1 MNKLDNFLYPESKI
15 EGYKVLARKS
25 YFSIFVM
32 MFPMILFLTFG
43 ILSISSK
50 DVTFII
56 IGIVLLMPSI
66 YLLGKMI
73 HNIIQPRI
81 LIYVNEDSLLINKKH
96 KIYIKDITSYHRRGK
111 MVTKHLGNR
120 NKEVLWSS
128 TIYIEANNKKFVI
141 KNVEDSHEVIDF
153 LYRIKKQKK
162 FRNIN

>member
-56 IGIVLLMPSI
+56 IGIVLLMPSM
-66 YLLGKMI
+66 YLLGKMTY
-73 HNIIQPRI
+73 NIIQPRI

-96 KIYIKDITSYHRRGK
+96 KIYIKDITSYYKKDK
-111 MVTKHLGNR
+111 MVR
-120 NKEVLWSS
+120 SDRRQIKENQLWHS

-141 KNVEDSHEVIDF
+141 RNVEDSHEVIDF

-162 FRNIN
+162 FKNIN